1 MKVFHQIAEKTGR
14 QPQIALLIDPDKH
27 TPTSAAAAAA
37 VATAAGVDFIMVGGS
52 YVSADAN
59 DVVSAIKESTQLA
72 VVLFPGSPLQLSAS
86 ADAIFLLS
94 LISGRNPEYLI
105 GNHVLAAGYIKKL
118 GVEVIP
124 VGYILVDGGVVSSV
138 QYVSNTMPI
147 PASKPDLV
155 VATAMAGEMLGLK
168 MIYLEAGS
176 GATQPVPA
184 EVIAATRSSVSIPI
198 IVGGGLRSNESV
210 TAALK
215 AGADVVVVGTAV
227 EDDLNT
233 VGRLVSLV
241 KNFRR

>member
-1 MKVFHQIAEKTGR
+1 MKVFHQIAEKASR

-27 TPTSAAAAAA
+27 TPSSAAAAAA

-118 GVEVIP
+118 DVEVIP

-155 VATAMAGEMLGLK
+155 VATAVAGEMLGLK

-176 GATQPVPA
+176 GAIHPVPA

>member
-1 MKVFHQIAEKTGR
+1 MEVYRQIAAKVGR

-27 TPTSAAAAAA
+27 TPSSAA
-37 VATAAGVDFIMVGGS
+37 VAAAMAAHAGVDFIMIGGS

-59 DVVSAIKESTQLA
+59 NIVSAVKQSTSLA
-72 VVLFPGSPLQLSAS
+72 VVLFPGSSLQLSAS

-105 GNHVLAAGYIKKL
+105 GNHVVAAGYIKKM

-147 PASKPDLV
+147 PANKPDLV
-155 VATAMAGEMLGLK
+155 VATAMAGEMLGFK

-176 GATQPVPA
+176 GALNPVSA
-184 EVIAATRSSVSIPI
+184 EVIAATRRSINIPI
-198 IVGGGLRSNESV
+198 IVGGGLRSEESV
-210 TAALK
+210 IAALK
-215 AGADVVVVGTAV
+215 AGADVVVVGTVV
-227 EDDLNT
+227 EDNPEAI
-233 VGRLVSLV
+233 GRMVSLV
-241 KNFRR
+241 KNFSR